1 MNSTILSKEE
11 SEDLD
16 LKENFFASE
25 QFFFPFFPTTFF
37 FSLIPKRLLNQKHNK
52 TPLDWKT
59 HLQDC
64 NFITDAL
71 SFEKW
76 DKNLYFDTAKFK
88 FPFFV

>member
-11 SEDLD
+11 SEEVD

-25 QFFFPFFPTTFF
+25 QFLSFFFPKTIF
-37 FSLIPKRLLNQKHNK
+37 FSLIPKRLLNQNHKK

-76 DKNLYFDTAKFK
+76 DKNLDFDTAKFK